1 MYVIYVIVSSILCAQ
16 LIKGATSW
24 LNGLKSLAR
33 ILQFVICNPC
43 QSPPSLTI
51 LVPLWFISRAT
62 RLEVYP
68 RTWFQ
73 SSVTCIGQYRRH
85 VIKAQPSFHRCRPT
99 MSNSMPKGKD
109 ISSMFT
115 NGAIFSTFKH
125 WDPHIVK
132 GRSRLKHGIVNKCIF
147 RYWLF
152 CELKK

>member
-68 RTWFQ
+68 RIWFQ

-85 VIKAQPSFHRCRPT
+85 EGSTFIPPMSTHDVEFDAKRKRYFQYVYKWCHLFYVQTLRPT
-99 MSNSMPKGKD
+99 
-109 ISSMFT
+109 
-115 NGAIFSTFKH
+115 H
-125 WDPHIVK
+125 
-132 GRSRLKHGIVNKCIF
+132 C
-147 RYWLF
+147 
-152 CELKK
+152 